1 MYNKTLIVT
10 LVAVIVLSVQLTT
23 ATVPTADSF
32 GVEDSSGYRGT
43 HVLIPVNITNS
54 QNDTIQCIMFNI
66 SYDNSVITVVG
77 AHKGTLTPDWGNFD
91 YNNLTWGT
99 RVCIA
104 TGGDPLPNGSNGS
117 VVVLNISII
126 GEPGEATNMNLSDIQ
141 LSDETGTYVGTA
153 PAKNGTFS
161 VIAPTP
167 TCVFDT
173 DAGTYPSS
181 SGIHTGTITLRH
193 TIDVAKLYTYPCA
206 GTGGHTEYV
215 RFYGPDL
222 DVTKTWNGYIGDYHS
237 IIFVPSFTLQANTTY
252 NYEIST
258 GSYPQ
263 IIHEQSLPTAN
274 GTINCTLFTDA
285 NGKTYTDWIPA
296 IRLEGASASGSLEV
310 TPDRIEILFDEPYG
324 SSYTEQIRITNH
336 GKNST
341 SVCITSS
348 DNKVTPGSTHFE
360 LAPGDSRY
368 VAINARSDTQ
378 EGEYYIYVTADGKTV
393 RITVT
398 VAYIAKLSVSPSSTI
413 IFGTVGSDVCSVQKT
428 ITIREDLGYEAV
440 NFYVEQRSGNGWVI
454 PSRNTGT
461 VSKNNPVDITFTLT
475 PGPRDY
481 TRRDNNYT
489 WNFAITGSNA
499 NSVTITLGACIN
511 ETVNACK
518 LDDEK
523 LELKFDKPKGTVPGY
538 NENIVLETGA
548 KVLRV
553 Q

>member
-181 SGIHTGTITLRH
+181 SGIHTGTITLKH

-263 IIHEQSLPTAN
+263 IIHEQSLSTAN
-274 GTINCTLFTDA
+274 GTINCTQFTDA

-296 IRLEGASASGSLEV
+296 IRLEGASASGALEV
-310 TPDRIEILFDEPYG
+310 TPDQVDILFDKPYG
-324 SSYTEQIRITNH
+324 SSYTEQIRLTNR

-341 SVCITSS
+341 RVTITSS
-348 DNKVTPGSTHFE
+348 DTEVTPDSSRFE

-368 VAINARSDTQ
+368 IDINARSDTQ
-378 EGEYYIYVTADGKTV
+378 EGEHYLYVTADGKSV

-398 VAYIAKLSVSPSSTI
+398 VTYVAKLSVSPSSSI
-413 IFGTVGSDVCSVQKT
+413 NFGTVASDVSSVPKK
-428 ITIREDLGYEAV
+428 ITVREDLGYEVV
-440 NFYVEQRSGNGWVI
+440 NFYVEQRSGNGWVKA
-454 PSRNTGT
+454 SLETGT
-461 VSKNNPVDITFTLT
+461 VSKNNPVDITFTLK
-475 PGPRDY
+475 PGSPDY
-481 TRRDNNYT
+481 TRRDNKYT
-489 WNFAITGSNA
+489 WKFVIRSSNA
-499 NSVTITLGACIN
+499 NAVTITLEARIMRPPKLGR
-511 ETVNACK
+511 
-518 LDDEK
+518 LDDER
-523 LELKFDKPKGTVPGY
+523 LELKFDKPKGTVPG
-538 NENIVLETGA
+538 
-548 KVLRV
+548 
-553 Q
+553 